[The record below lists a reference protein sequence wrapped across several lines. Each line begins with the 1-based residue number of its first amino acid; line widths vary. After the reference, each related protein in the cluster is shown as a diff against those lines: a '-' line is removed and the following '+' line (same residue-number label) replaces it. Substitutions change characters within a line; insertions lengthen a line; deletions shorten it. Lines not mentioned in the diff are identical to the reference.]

1 MSGSDETIEAASEL
15 NRGASV
21 MSGAF
26 DAGDRFDRAL
36 ELWTPA
42 DQSADQ
48 DTLPAK
54 ENIDARAKDLARND
68 AYIQGGITLHKD
80 AIVGSR
86 YVLNARP
93 RYNAL
98 GRDDVWAREFSQ
110 EVEERFGLWAE
121 SMDNW
126 PDAAR
131 RNTFTELIRL
141 AVGVYVV
148 SGEYLATVEWRSRE
162 EERPYYTAIQPVE
175 LNRLSTPQDRM
186 GRQGENVRGGIRFS
200 SSGRPLGYYIR
211 HRERSFGGGMSVV
224 DDYRWSYIRANAGRF
239 GPLSRRP
246 QVIHITEQH
255 RPAQSR
261 GISQLASAIKS
272 IRMCQRFRDVVL
284 ANAAV
289 NASIAATIES
299 ELPATTIYEQ
309 LGSNNVSEGAVKY
322 ANEFLSNVGAYTKNS
337 QNIKIDGVRIPH
349 LYPGTKL
356 NLQAAGTPGGIGTE
370 FEASFLR
377 YTAASLGVSYEE
389 LSRDYGDLSYSTAR
403 ATINQT
409 QRHMRARKRFI
420 ADRLASTVYRLWLE
434 EAYNAGDISTLRGL
448 NIYDGMNMEA
458 VTACEWLGSHLDP
471 IESLKEASAIDLR
484 LRSGLTTYEAE
495 LARQGLD
502 WRQVFEQRARE
513 REMMQELDI
522 MPREQASLEE
532 EAEAA
537 AAGQDGNDSEGG

>member
-1 MSGSDETIEAASEL
+1 MSGSDDNIQDISEL

-21 MSGAF
+21 MSGAY
-26 DAGDRFDRAL
+26 DSGDRFDRAL
-36 ELWTPA
+36 ELWMPP

-48 DTLPAK
+48 DMLPAK
-54 ENIDARAKDLARND
+54 ESLDGRAKDLARND
-68 AYIQGGITLHKD
+68 AYIQGGIALHKD
-80 AIVGSR
+80 AIVGGR

-93 RYNAL
+93 HYRSL
-98 GRDDVWAREFSQ
+98 GRDDVWAREFAE

-131 RNTFTELIRL
+131 RNTFTEMIRM

-186 GRQGENVRGGIRFS
+186 GRVGSDVRGGIRFS
-200 SSGRPLGYYIR
+200 ASGRPLGYYIR
-211 HRERSFGGGMSVV
+211 HRDRSFSGGLSVI
-224 DDYRWSYIRANAGRF
+224 DDYRWSYIRAHAGRF

-246 QVIHITEQH
+246 QVIHIVEQH

-299 ELPATTIYEQ
+299 ELPSSTVFES
-309 LGSNNVSEGAVKY
+309 LGSSNVNEGAISY
-322 ANEFLSNVGAYTKNS
+322 ANSFLQQIGTYTKNS

-356 NLQAAGTPGGIGTE
+356 NLQNAGTPGGVGSE

-434 EAYNAGDISTLRGL
+434 EAHNAGDISTLRGI

-471 IESLKEASAIDLR
+471 IEALKEAQAIDLR
-484 LRSGLTTYEAE
+484 LRNGLTTYEAE
-495 LARQGLD
+495 LAKQGLD
-502 WRQVFEQRARE
+502 WRQVTEQRARE
-513 REMMQELDI
+513 RELMRELEVLP
-522 MPREQASLEE
+522 MEQMTPEELAVPDQNDDEE
-532 EAEAA
+532 E
-537 AAGQDGNDSEGG
+537 GG